1 MRSGAISRLPPLSP
15 VEGHQ
20 DPRRG
25 QARRDAGLQTF
36 RVLTLWGIPGRGRA
50 AGAPPLPVRDR
61 SRGFCLAGLG
71 CRARPARRR
80 APAPRLC
87 AALMRVAPL
96 AGEGTDSKL
105 GPDEAQQGGESAMP
119 PGQVAIDVAVTKSDG
134 SGDPQNGGAEFFR
147 RRSLSQDGSATV
159 AGGPRVVNSDGAVG
173 FAGARGRMSLSDDR
187 AGGIIAQRRAS
198 VAQHDRRASQHGTFF
213 HGGVDTR
220 YRGTTPCPCTRAPNH
235 ALLAY
240 TSLRGS

>member
-1 MRSGAISRLPPLSP
+1 
-15 VEGHQ
+15 
-20 DPRRG
+20 
-25 QARRDAGLQTF
+25 
-36 RVLTLWGIPGRGRA
+36 
-50 AGAPPLPVRDR
+50 
-61 SRGFCLAGLG
+61 
-71 CRARPARRR
+71 
-80 APAPRLC
+80 
-87 AALMRVAPL
+87 
-96 AGEGTDSKL
+96 
-105 GPDEAQQGGESAMP
+105 MP

-213 HGGVDTR
+213 LGVWTHATEGPR
-220 YRGTTPCPCTRAPNH
+220 RVHAPARLTTHFWRTHRFEGPE
-235 ALLAY
+235 
-240 TSLRGS
+240 